1 MSNLNPEAI
10 AVFGLA
16 SDTARK
22 KLAALSPG
30 QCQALAYESLFYAA
44 VAQELYDR
52 TPPEQRNEYA
62 RGYLAATKDILSA
75 LEPPTP
81 RSAGL

>member
-1 MSNLNPEAI
+1 MSKPSPEAI

-16 SDTARK
+16 SASARK

-30 QCQALAYESLFYAA
+30 QCQALAYEALFFAA

-52 TPPEQRNEYA
+52 TPEDQRNEYA

-75 LEPPTP
+75 LDPP
-81 RSAGL
+81 A

>member
-1 MSNLNPEAI
+1 MPNFTPEAI

-16 SDTARK
+16 SATARK

-30 QCQALAYESLFYAA
+30 QCQALAYEALFYAA

-62 RGYLAATKDILSA
+62 RGYLAATQDILTA
-75 LEPPTP
+75 LEPPP
-81 RSAGL
+81 SRSAGL

>member
-1 MSNLNPEAI
+1 MSKITPEAI

-16 SDTARK
+16 SATARK

-30 QCQALAYESLFYAA
+30 QCQALAYEALFYAA

-52 TPPEQRNEYA
+52 TPPEHRTEYA
-62 RGYLAATKDILSA
+62 RGYLTATKDILSA
-75 LEPPTP
+75 LATP
-81 RSAGL
+81 

>member
-1 MSNLNPEAI
+1 MSKITPEAI

-16 SDTARK
+16 SATAQK
-22 KLAALSPG
+22 KLALLTPE
-30 QCQALAYESLFYAA
+30 QKHDLAYEALFYAA

-52 TPPEQRNEYA
+52 TPEPHRNEYA

-75 LEPPTP
+75 LATP
-81 RSAGL
+81 